1 LKEKPS
7 IFFTNLKNYTFT
19 LSIIFAALIAFLFP
33 YYFIEYQGYKF
44 SGLIIPLLQLIM
56 FGVGATMSPADFV
69 GVLKTPKKVLIG
81 LLCQFTIMPILGFS
95 IAKAFGFPN
104 EIAAGVVLV
113 GCSPSGLASNVMC
126 LIAKANVPLSIT
138 ITSIATLLS
147 PLLTPLLMR
156 LLANEFIEIETA
168 KMVID
173 ILKMV
178 IVPVLLGVLMNVYLG
193 KFTLYLNK
201 VLPVLSMIGI
211 ALIIVIIT
219 AAGQASLKTVGFS
232 LVFGVLI
239 HNVGGYFLGYNMAK
253 MFKLN
258 QQDCRTVAIEVGLQN
273 SGLASGIAV
282 QMAKITTVGLAP
294 ALFGPIMNLSG
305 SLLAGYWSKK
315 K

>member
-1 LKEKPS
+1 L
-7 IFFTNLKNYTFT
+7 TNLKNYTFT